1 MITGQDIVGQLKDVP
16 LGDTLLVPVNMLRS
30 GEDVFLD
37 DMTVKDM
44 ENALQVE
51 VDIIQSS
58 GQELVDIMI
67 KN

>member
-1 MITGQDIVGQLKDVP
+1 
-16 LGDTLLVPVNMLRS
+16 
-30 GEDVFLD
+30 
-37 DMTVKDM
+37 MTVKDM
-44 ENALQVE
+44 EKALQVE